1 MPLLPTPPYTL
12 PHALGITFFL
22 KQQKF
27 DKLSNQ
33 IIDFDDSTGE
43 ASGEP
48 DILGQSIK
56 TNDSV
61 IVIKQVQDI
70 AWSDGKIEKTTKKM
84 QQRYIRQMHLC
95 WMLMLLQ
102 L

>member
-1 MPLLPTPPYTL
+1 MKPTNKLLTNTTNCLPLLPTLPYKL
-12 PHALGITFFL
+12 PHALGFTFFL

-56 TNDSV
+56 TNDAV

-70 AWSDGKIEKTTKKM
+70 ARSDGKIEKLKRRCNKD
-84 QQRYIRQMHLC
+84 I
-95 WMLMLLQ
+95 
-102 L
+102 